1 MNNRLKQIGI
11 SQHIRLEWVEMT
23 ANMVLAGNGKK
34 AIHNTLEEYFKN
46 KLSVGGTAKGCSRE
60 KVITIL
66 MKIWV
71 NVPVV
76 MSDFRDR
83 GLDLLKTLPGDIH
96 IAVHWGMVMAAYPFW
111 GTVAET
117 TGRLLRLQ
125 DTVSA
130 SQVQRRIR
138 ELYGERET
146 AFNAARR
153 VLRTFVDC
161 GVLEDTAEKGV
172 YRQRSKKTLKDV
184 QLIAWLI
191 ESVLISSGNN
201 SASLSAIT
209 NSPSLFPFN
218 IMLSTSRKL
227 DQCNK
232 LEIFRNGPDE
242 EMITLRKR

>member
-1 MNNRLKQIGI
+1 
-11 SQHIRLEWVEMT
+11 
-23 ANMVLAGNGKK
+23 
-34 AIHNTLEEYFKN
+34 
-46 KLSVGGTAKGCSRE
+46 GCSRE
-60 KVITIL
+60 KVINIL

-71 NVPVV
+71 NVPGV

-111 GTVAET
+111 STVAET

-153 VLRTFVDC
+153 VLRTFVDW
-161 GVLEDTAEKGV
+161 GVLEDTTEKGV

-191 ESVLISSGNN
+191 ESVLISSGDN

-218 IMLSTSRKL
+218 IILSTSRKL
-227 DQCNK
+227 DECNR
-232 LEIFRNGPDE
+232 LDIFRNGPDA